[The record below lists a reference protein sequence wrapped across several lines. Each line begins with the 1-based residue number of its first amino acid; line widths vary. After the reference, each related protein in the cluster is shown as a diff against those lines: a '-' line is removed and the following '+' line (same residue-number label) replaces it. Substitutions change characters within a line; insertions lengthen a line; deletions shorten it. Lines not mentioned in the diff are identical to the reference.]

1 MVYSTYGLFKLIQ
14 CAFWLLAVSSFVPL
28 VSALAVMRHLRQGR
42 FTVSSVTAT
51 ADVYTVQQHLV
62 LAAALRCC
70 IEPSAS

>member
-42 FTVSSVTAT
+42 FTVSTT